1 MKAGDPADPMAIE
14 EARRKL
20 EEYYHD
26 RGFTSAR
33 VTLLEGDKPEDRRA
47 IFLINEGTKL
57 KVWNTA
63 FIGNTIA
70 SDGRLR
76 TQISTS
82 RPFFYLFGGE
92 YDRRKLDEDV
102 EKLTAY
108 YKGLGFFSA
117 RIGRELEFNEKQNWV
132 TITFVIDEG
141 PRFKLRN
148 VSVIGNTKYTNDVL
162 MADLKLKTG
171 DYFNQAKM
179 MADKT
184 SFVDKYGSI
193 GYVFADIKPDVRYL
207 AEAAQLDLIYHIN
220 EGDRYRVGKINV
232 VVKGE
237 YPHTQ
242 LTTVLN
248 RLSLKPGDI
257 VDIREIRA
265 SERRLKAS
273 QLFEVTPNNA
283 PKIVFSPPGQ
293 EPDEDDDAEKP
304 KTKSDGGGR
313 RGMGRGMGRGFGGGS
328 GSGGDSDGDSG
339 PTFRGQSPDS
349 PSRDRDLTL
358 TLDCGRYVGPKEEVK
373 DDSLEQ
379 RGRALSEALAQGKL
393 DRSRTILTQYSPSS
407 GQVYPASEPAGQS
420 FGNAPAPDQ
429 TYGAG
434 QPQAPAPAYGQANPN
449 QPPPSQAAPA
459 QPAPAYGQQMWPSR
473 AHSARS
479 IRRTDPTCRARS
491 SARIRPSATG
501 HPTAPTPPACFRS
514 RLPPKR
520 R

>member
-1 MKAGDPADPMAIE
+1 M
-14 EARRKL
+14 
-20 EEYYHD
+20 
-26 RGFTSAR
+26 
-33 VTLLEGDKPEDRRA
+33 
-47 IFLINEGTKL
+47 
-57 KVWNTA
+57 
-63 FIGNTIA
+63 
-70 SDGRLR
+70 
-76 TQISTS
+76 
-82 RPFFYLFGGE
+82 
-92 YDRRKLDEDV
+92 
-102 EKLTAY
+102 
-108 YKGLGFFSA
+108 
-117 RIGRELEFNEKQNWV
+117 

-148 VSVIGNTKYTNDVL
+148 VSVIGNIKYTNEVL

-179 MADKT
+179 MADKN
-184 SFVDKYGSI
+184 SFVNKYGSI

-232 VVKGE
+232 VIKGE

-248 RLSLKPGDI
+248 RLSLKPGDV

-273 QLFEVTPNNA
+273 QLFEVTPTNA

-293 EPDEDDDAEKP
+293 EPEEDEEVAEKS
-304 KTKSDGGGR
+304 KTKSDRGGGR
-313 RGMGRGMGRGFGGGS
+313 RGMGRGFGGGS

-339 PTFRGQSPDS
+339 PTFRGQSPNA
-349 PSRDRDLTL
+349 PSRDRVLNV
-358 TLDCGRYVGPKEEVK
+358 TLDCGRYVGPPREAKEAVE

-379 RGRALSEALAQGKL
+379 RGRALSEALAKGKL

-429 TYGAG
+429 AYGAG
-434 QPQAPAPAYGQANPN
+434 QPQAPPAYGQADA
-449 QPPPSQAAPA
+449 SQPA

-473 AHSARS
+473 APQRPVDSPDGPYMPGPIFSEDSPFRDAPPDGADPASLLPFKIAAQEAMTGRVMVGVGINSEAGLVGSVVLDEQNFDWTRWPTSWEDIRNGTWLRGNGQRFRLEAAPASPPRPARS
-479 IRRTDPTCRARS
+479 RCSGIQSPSKTPTCSIRK
-491 SARIRPSATG
+491 SAWR
-501 HPTAPTPPACFRS
+501 
-514 RLPPKR
+514 
-520 R
+520 